1 MCYKIF
7 PIAIYAA
14 LRCEN
19 DFDKAI
25 IAAVNHNGDSD
36 STGAICGNILGV
48 KSGLEGIASRWIE
61 NLELKETI
69 LEIGQDICDHCHM
82 KRDGDYEDPVWL
94 GKYVFVNGLNGEN
107 DKRLL

>member
-14 LRCEN
+14 LRYEN

-36 STGAICGNILGV
+36 STGSICGNILGA

-94 GKYVFVNGLNGEN
+94 RKYVFINGLNGEN
-107 DKRLL
+107 SKELL